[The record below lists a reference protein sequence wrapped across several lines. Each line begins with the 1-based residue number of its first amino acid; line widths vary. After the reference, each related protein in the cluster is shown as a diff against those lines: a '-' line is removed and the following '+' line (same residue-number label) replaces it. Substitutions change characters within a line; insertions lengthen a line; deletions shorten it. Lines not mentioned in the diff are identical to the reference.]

1 MEYEVVVPLAGFEHE
16 SSFVFEKMDNFFSS
30 IKSEDS
36 GIELRMM
43 NFDVLKNLD
52 FDLPDWF
59 VSKLNIEKIEDVSIF
74 FIFVLQSP
82 ATSSVV
88 NLFAPVILNNK
99 NYKMGQ
105 IQLDLDEAR
114 LETIENLLL
123 CG

>member
-1 MEYEVVVPLAGFEHE
+1 MEYEVVVPLAGFENEHT
-16 SSFVFEKMDNFFSS
+16 FVYEKIDNFFSS
-30 IKSEDS
+30 IKSESS

-43 NFDVLKNLD
+43 NFDSLKNID
-52 FDLPDWF
+52 FDLPEWF
-59 VSKLNIEKIEDVSIF
+59 IEQMGIKDVNDISVY

-82 ATSSVV
+82 ATNSVV

-105 IQLDLDEAR
+105 IQLKLDEVK
-114 LETIENLLL
+114 LETLENIL

>member
-1 MEYEVVVPLAGFEHE
+1 MEYEVAVPLAGFESE
-16 SSFVFEKMDNFFSS
+16 RTFVYEKIDNFFSS
-30 IKSEDS
+30 IKSESS

-43 NFDVLKNLD
+43 NFDSLKNID

-59 VSKLNIEKIEDVSIF
+59 ISQLEITDVKDISVY

-82 ATSSVV
+82 ATHSVV

-105 IQLDLDEAR
+105 IQLKLDEAK
-114 LETIENLLL
+114 LETLENIL
-123 CG
+123 CN